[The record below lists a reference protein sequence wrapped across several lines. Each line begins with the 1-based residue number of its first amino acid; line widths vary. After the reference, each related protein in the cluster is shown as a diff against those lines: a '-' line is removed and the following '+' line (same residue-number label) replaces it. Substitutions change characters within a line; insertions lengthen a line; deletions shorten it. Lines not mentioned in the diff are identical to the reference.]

1 MHNHSPFIKT
11 LNICFFILLP
21 EQKHLMIILLIAA
34 FLHSSF
40 VTTEHMSKEDSRDSL
55 LHDASFQ
62 DDLRTALK
70 RAISARL
77 PSATANSARRGQS
90 PPPSSSSSGK
100 SQQSLQAPQRKRK
113 PEESYE
119 DLLKSY
125 NDLTSSKRCA
135 NFASKKKKKKNEVPS
150 KDEEEKFG
158 VCFPS
163 YIVYFIMV
171 PGYTSMHNPLVRFAF
186 FTCILACIRDGF
198 PPFFFTLLCM

>member
-1 MHNHSPFIKT
+1 
-11 LNICFFILLP
+11 
-21 EQKHLMIILLIAA
+21 
-34 FLHSSF
+34 
-40 VTTEHMSKEDSRDSL
+40 MSKEDSRDSL

-150 KDEEEKFG
+150 KDEDSWLHKYAQSIGSRFLHA
-158 VCFPS
+158 S
-163 YIVYFIMV
+163 W
-171 PGYTSMHNPLVRFAF
+171 LVFVVASLLFSLHCYACRCQFA
-186 FTCILACIRDGF
+186 GW
-198 PPFFFTLLCM
+198 

>member
-1 MHNHSPFIKT
+1 MNN
-11 LNICFFILLP
+11 LAGN
-21 EQKHLMIILLIAA
+21 QLIAA
-34 FLHSSF
+34 FLHSSL

-77 PSATANSARRGQS
+77 SSATANSARRGQS
-90 PPPSSSSSGK
+90 PPPSSSSSG
-100 SQQSLQAPQRKRK
+100 QSLQAPQRKRK

-135 NFASKKKKKKNEVPS
+135 NFASKKKKKNEVPS

-158 VCFPS
+158 VCFPF
-163 YIVYFIMV
+163 VY
-171 PGYTSMHNPLVRFAF
+171 S
-186 FTCILACIRDGF
+186 IL
-198 PPFFFTLLCM
+198 